1 MKKVCHDPIF
11 QVREMRL
18 PKVSQ
23 LVTKLLGLEAAGLG
37 SALGSLLWLGDLG
50 E

>member
-1 MKKVCHDPIF
+1 MTPIF
-11 QVREMRL
+11 QKRETKL
-18 PKVSQ
+18 SEVTQ
-23 LVTKLLGLEAAGLG
+23 LVTELLGLEAAGLG